1 MKIGNWTKLFI
12 LLLMVALLCG
22 CCKEKELAPST
33 EYVLPTLQNDLG
45 EDNRLVLEHQ
55 IQGEKFEFITAYSTD
70 YNSREW
76 HLTDSKT
83 LRMEA
88 RIKVDPGGEK
98 VVVLVEHVHI
108 DVSIVAKYASIHG
121 WKTDSMDDKLHV
133 GDQPGFLVTEE
144 YPYENVFAIEG
155 YSQTLIEGWSYYTG
169 QFGYGTISQIR
180 LTEKNLTDPNNG
192 TGAYGNKFQIVYDL
206 LIKYPGEDYF
216 HTRSLVDEFVVPV
229 SP

>member
-1 MKIGNWTKLFI
+1 MKVNSWVRLLVLLF
-12 LLLMVALLCG
+12 VVGLLCSCEEG
-22 CCKEKELAPST
+22 QLAPST
-33 EYVLPTLQNDLG
+33 KEIPTLQNDLS
-45 EDNRLVLEHQ
+45 EDNRLVLYHQ
-55 IQGEKFEFITAYSTD
+55 IPGEKFQFVTAYSTD
-70 YNSREW
+70 YNSQEW

-88 RIKVDPGGEK
+88 RIKVNSGGEE
-98 VVVLVEHVHI
+98 VVVLVEHAHI

-155 YSQTLIEGWSYYTG
+155 FSQTMIEGWSYYTG
-169 QFGYGTISQIR
+169 NYGYGTISQVR
-180 LTEKNLTDPNNG
+180 LTEHNLTNPENG
-192 TGAYGNKFQIVYDL
+192 TGAYGNKFQIIYDL
-206 LIKYPGEDYF
+206 LIKYPGETYF

-229 SP
+229 SSEF